1 MNLLKRFVRNDNA
14 DFDESYD
21 ENELYVMPEDI
32 QIPDE
37 TANSV
42 AALENPARKDPEF
55 RPANDA
61 DKVSLKLLQPKSHIE
76 ATKIADTLKEGCIV
90 LLDISRLTKEQA
102 HRLVDF
108 HSAVDL
114 YQNVHHNIVLGG
126 LLFNLGGK
134 RKTIQGMDHCH
145 LINDIL
151 DLVFLQRAN
160 KMHAQIFA
168 IECVPMLEQLLHA
181 VFANIVDTEAVQI
194 VDVLDV
200 GVFDRRQ
207 KRDVLS
213 TAPL

>member
-37 TANSV
+37 TNSV

-61 DKVSLKLLQPKSHIE
+61 EKVSLKLLQPKSHIE
-76 ATKIADTLKEGCIV
+76 ATKIADKLKEGCIV

-108 HSAVDL
+108 LSGVA
-114 YQNVHHNIVLGG
+114 YVLGG
-126 LLFNLGGK
+126 EMIRTNK
-134 RKTIQGMDHCH
+134 NTIVISPSGV
-145 LINDIL
+145 DISG
-151 DLVFLQRAN
+151 
-160 KMHAQIFA
+160 FA
-168 IECVPMLEQLLHA
+168 PEAEAPAEEPVEAPVEET
-181 VFANIVDTEAVQI
+181 TEEYEEVTEE
-194 VDVLDV
+194 V
-200 GVFDRRQ
+200 
-207 KRDVLS
+207 
-213 TAPL
+213 